1 MKDHWSTPFLLM
13 PVMIMVTIMI
23 IMIIMN
29 IMLNLNNFKILNPLM
44 PDKETETE
52 IETLHPGEVVEE
64 VTVRLSLLT
73 RCQRLVLTEMAR
85 DVLTK
90 LR

>member
-1 MKDHWSTPFLLM
+1 MKDHWLTPFLLM
-13 PVMIMVTIMI
+13 PAMIMVTIMI

-29 IMLNLNNFKILNPLM
+29 IMLSLNNFKILNPSM
-44 PDKETETE
+44 PDKEIETE
-52 IETLHPGEVVEE
+52 IETLHPEVAE
-64 VTVRLSLLT
+64 VTVSLSPLT
-73 RCQRLVLTEMAR
+73 RCQLLVQTEMAR